1 MKIEGTI
8 WQKLL
13 FPHWIIKLL
22 LVIISTVL
30 LIYSLGYKNANPI
43 IAYSSYLISAYTL
56 TIVSLKFPALIKS
69 IKKRLYANKYSK
81 RYLSEPELR
90 ATISLYTSSIINIF
104 YALFYL
110 GAGIFYMSLW
120 TISIAVYYII
130 LSLIRFELVRKD
142 RTKLLIFDKTE
153 QRKFELNS
161 CHFCGCFMF
170 LLNIAISVLVA
181 LMIKQNK
188 HYDYPGFLIYSQA
201 AYAFYCMTI
210 AIINLL
216 KYRNMKRPIL
226 SASSIIFM
234 SCALVSILALQTAML
249 MQFGSDETNFI
260 RIMNSITGIVVCTST
275 FVLAIWLVHRT
286 RKELHLLNNQ

>member
-1 MKIEGTI
+1 
-8 WQKLL
+8 
-13 FPHWIIKLL
+13 
-22 LVIISTVL
+22 
-30 LIYSLGYKNANPI
+30 
-43 IAYSSYLISAYTL
+43 
-56 TIVSLKFPALIKS
+56 
-69 IKKRLYANKYSK
+69 
-81 RYLSEPELR
+81 
-90 ATISLYTSSIINIF
+90 
-104 YALFYL
+104 
-110 GAGIFYMSLW
+110 
-120 TISIAVYYII
+120 
-130 LSLIRFELVRKD
+130 
-142 RTKLLIFDKTE
+142 
-153 QRKFELNS
+153 
-161 CHFCGCFMF
+161 MF